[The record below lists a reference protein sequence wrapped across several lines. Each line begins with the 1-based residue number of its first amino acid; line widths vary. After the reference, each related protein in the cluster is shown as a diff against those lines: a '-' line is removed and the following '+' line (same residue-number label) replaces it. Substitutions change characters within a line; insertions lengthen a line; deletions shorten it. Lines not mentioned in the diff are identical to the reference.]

1 MTEIISYAHSDK
13 RGKYSKHPVTD
24 RVPEYFLHG
33 FVTMV
38 SGSQAIT
45 MTNVK
50 AFAIELKGFGF
61 KIDRNIQF
69 LLKVLSHP
77 HVMFANKEM
86 DPYTCIC
93 ELRYLS

>member
-13 RGKYSKHPVTD
+13 RGEYSKHPVAD
-24 RVPEYFLHG
+24 RVSEYFLHG

-50 AFAIELKGFGF
+50 AFAIQLQGFGI
-61 KIDRNIQF
+61 KIDRDIQF
-69 LLKVLSHP
+69 LLKVLAHP
-77 HVMFANKEM
+77 HIMVANKEM
-86 DPYTCIC
+86 NSYTCIC
-93 ELRYLS
+93 EFRYLS